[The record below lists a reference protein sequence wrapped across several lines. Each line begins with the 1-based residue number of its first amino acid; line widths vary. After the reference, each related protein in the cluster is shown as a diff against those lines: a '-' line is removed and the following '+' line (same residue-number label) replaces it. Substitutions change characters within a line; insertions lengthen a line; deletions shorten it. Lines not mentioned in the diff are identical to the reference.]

1 MGRMMLM
8 FTERQR
14 VILRQIVS
22 PPYIYRWAGL
32 LTTVGL
38 VVGVAVVVLA
48 DVGRE
53 TVLAGS
59 AAPAVS
65 AGAPAGIRAR
75 TAEDAPARGMPGA
88 ARPAITSSLL
98 SVTSTSTERPSV
110 ALTFDDGPT
119 PQYTPEVLDL
129 LKEYQAPAVFCM
141 IGNQAV
147 AHPELVSRVIGEGH
161 RLCDH
166 TMTHDATVGT
176 NTPDLMSRQLFTSHD
191 SLANVLTPPNVIDYF
206 RAPEGRWS
214 PELDQTAAQTGMR
227 PLGWSVDTLDWT
239 QPGVGGIVSSV
250 QQSVHPGAVIL
261 FHDGGGPREQTVEAL
276 RQLLPWLRDQGYQFV
291 FPS

>member
-1 MGRMMLM
+1 ML
-8 FTERQR
+8 TPRQR
-14 VILRQIVS
+14 VIVRQIVS

-32 LTTVGL
+32 LTTIGL
-38 VVGVAVVVLA
+38 VVGVAAVVLV

-53 TVLAGS
+53 TVLATG
-59 AAPAVS
+59 AAPAVAS
-65 AGAPAGIRAR
+65 VPAGIPAR
-75 TAEDAPARGMPGA
+75 SVGDAPARGMPGA

-98 SVTSTSTERPSV
+98 TVTSTSTERPSV

-129 LKEYQAPAVFCM
+129 LKQYRAPATFCM
-141 IGNQAV
+141 IGNQAL
-147 AHPELVSRVIGEGH
+147 AHPELVGRVVGEGH

-166 TMTHDATVGT
+166 TMTHDATVGA
-176 NTPDLMSRQLFTSHD
+176 NNQDLMSRQLANSHH
-191 SLANVLTPPNVIDYF
+191 SLANVLSPPNAIDYF

-214 PELDQTAAQTGMR
+214 PELDRTAAQTGMR

-239 QPGVGGIVSSV
+239 QPGTGGIVASV

-276 RQLLPWLRDQGYQFV
+276 RQLLPWLQEQGYGFT

>member
-1 MGRMMLM
+1 MLM
-8 FTERQR
+8 LTERQR

-32 LTTVGL
+32 LTTIGL
-38 VVGVAVVVLA
+38 VVGVTVVVLA
-48 DVGRE
+48 DAGRE

-75 TAEDAPARGMPGA
+75 TAEDAPARGMPGF

-98 SVTSTSTERPSV
+98 TVTDTGTDRPAV

-119 PQYTPEVLDL
+119 PEYTPQVLDL
-129 LKEYQAPAVFCM
+129 LAQYGVKATFCT
-141 IGNQAV
+141 IGNQ
-147 AHPELVSRVIGEGH
+147 VIAYPDLTRRILAEGH

-166 TMTHDATVGT
+166 TMTHDATVGFER
-176 NTPDLMSRQLFTSHD
+176 PRPHEPPARHEHGHDRRQWSTLR
-191 SLANVLTPPNVIDYF
+191 PPIDYF
-206 RAPEGRWS
+206 RAPEGAWT
-214 PELDQTAAQTGMR
+214 PALDQVAAETGMR

-239 QPGVGGIVSSV
+239 QPGTAAIVASV
-250 QQSVHPGAVIL
+250 QQAVHPGAVVL
-261 FHDGGGPREQTVEAL
+261 FHDGGGPRDQTVEAL
-276 RQLLPWLRDQGYQFV
+276 RQLLPWLQEQGYQFV
-291 FPS
+291 LPS